1 MSIRTKLLALVDVLL
16 RVPPLFIMDELLRI
30 GLGAPQGDSSH
41 YNSSSEVDDAVSGIT
56 GDAVIPTISL
66 YSESE
71 APYQAQFYKVFIV
84 TSLKY
89 LLSCVGKFLPRS
101 VIEH

>member
-1 MSIRTKLLALVDVLL
+1 MSFRTKLLALVDVLL

-30 GLGAPQGDSSH
+30 GLGVHQGDSSH
-41 YNSSSEVDDAVSGIT
+41 YNSSSEVDDEVAGIT
-56 GDAVIPTISL
+56 GEAVIPTISA

-71 APYQAQFYKVFIV
+71 GQYQAQFYKVFIV

-89 LLSCVGKFLPRS
+89 LLSCLGKFRL
-101 VIEH
+101 